1 MGDTCVTFVTLWLC
15 EWGVSVS
22 SAEAASAAHGT
33 AAQAVLQQAFGCGAA
48 LAATI
53 AALGREADHARGAV
67 LWPRG
72 DDGAA
77 SLLTLGSAAE
87 LAYGREG
94 AALVLHALAPGEF
107 FGEIVGSGGE
117 HSTQV
122 EALSDGAA
130 THFAASALVRL
141 MESYPLVALAMAR
154 HLSARIAAMRQ
165 RMLETALLS
174 ASGRI
179 AAELLRRSRASSD
192 GVIRPLPV
200 WSELAVIV
208 QSTRE
213 TVSRTVSGLE
223 KRGVLKRVKG
233 GLALVAPHRLEELM
247 Y

>member
-1 MGDTCVTFVTLWLC
+1 MSGTG
-15 EWGVSVS
+15 EP
-22 SAEAASAAHGT
+22 AA

-77 SLLTLGSAAE
+77 SLLTLGRAAE

-107 FGEIVGSGGE
+107 FGEIVGSGGAVSGGE
-117 HSTQV
+117 HGTQV

-130 THFAASALVRL
+130 THFAAAALVRL
-141 MESYPLVALAMAR
+141 MESYPLVALAIAR

-179 AAELLRRSRASSD
+179 AAELLRQARAASD

-223 KRGVLKRVKG
+223 KRGVLKRVEG
-233 GLALVAPHRLEELM
+233 GLALVAPHRLEELV

>member
-1 MGDTCVTFVTLWLC
+1 MSG
-15 EWGVSVS
+15 
-22 SAEAASAAHGT
+22 AEVAAAAHGAT
-33 AAQAVLQQAFGCGAA
+33 AQAVLQQAFGCGAA
-48 LAATI
+48 LAGTI
-53 AALGREADHARGAV
+53 AALGRAAEHPRGAV

-77 SLLTLGSAAE
+77 SLLTLGRAAE
-87 LAYGREG
+87 LAYGCEG

-117 HSTQV
+117 SNTQV

-130 THFAASALVRL
+130 TYFAAAALVRL

-179 AAELLRRSRASSD
+179 AAELLRQARAAPD

-223 KRGVLKRVKG
+223 KRGVLKRVDG
-233 GLALVAPHRLEELM
+233 GLALIAPHRLEELV

>member
-1 MGDTCVTFVTLWLC
+1 MD
-15 EWGVSVS
+15 
-22 SAEAASAAHGT
+22 AAPASH
-33 AAQAVLQQAFGCGAA
+33 AVLQQAFGCGAA
-48 LAATI
+48 LATTI
-53 AALGREADHARGAV
+53 AALGRDGPHDRGAV

-72 DDGAA
+72 EGAEDGGGAA
-77 SLLTLGSAAE
+77 SLLTLGRAAE
-87 LAYGREG
+87 LAYGRDG
-94 AALVLHALAPGEF
+94 AMLVLHALSAGEF
-107 FGEIVGSGGE
+107 FGEIVGSGGQGD
-117 HSTQV
+117 TRV
-122 EALSDGAA
+122 EALSDGTA
-130 THFAASALVRL
+130 THFAPAALVRL

-179 AAELLRRSRASSD
+179 AAELLRQSRTAPD

-223 KRGVLKRVKG
+223 KRGLVVRVEG
-233 GLALVAPHRLEELM
+233 GLAVIAPHRLEVLV

>member
-1 MGDTCVTFVTLWLC
+1 MIEKGAPGQSL
-15 EWGVSVS
+15 
-22 SAEAASAAHGT
+22 AA
-33 AAQAVLQQAFGCGAA
+33 VRQAFGCGDA
-48 LAATI
+48 LAQTI
-53 AALGREADHARGAV
+53 GALGRDAEHSRGAV

-72 DDGAA
+72 EEADHAG
-77 SLLTLGSAAE
+77 LLTLGRAAE
-87 LAYGREG
+87 LAYGRDG
-94 AALVLHALAPGEF
+94 AVLVLHALAQGEF
-107 FGEIVGSGGE
+107 FGEVVGSGAQPD
-117 HSTQV
+117 TRV
-122 EALSDGAA
+122 EALSDGGAL
-130 THFAASALVRL
+130 HFAPSALVRL

-174 ASGRI
+174 ATGRI
-179 AAELLRRSRASSD
+179 AAELLRQSRRSEG

-223 KRGVLKRVKG
+223 KRGIVRRVDG
-233 GLALVAPHRLEELM
+233 GLAVIAPHRLEELV

>member
-1 MGDTCVTFVTLWLC
+1 M
-15 EWGVSVS
+15 
-22 SAEAASAAHGT
+22 
-33 AAQAVLQQAFGCGAA
+33 
-48 LAATI
+48 
-53 AALGREADHARGAV
+53 
-67 LWPRG
+67 
-72 DDGAA
+72 
-77 SLLTLGSAAE
+77 
-87 LAYGREG
+87 
-94 AALVLHALAPGEF
+94 LVLHALAQGEF
-107 FGEIVGSGGE
+107 FGEIVGSGVQGE
-117 HSTQV
+117 TRV

-130 THFAASALVRL
+130 LHFAPSALVRL

-174 ASGRI
+174 ATGRI
-179 AAELLRRSRASSD
+179 AAELLRQSRASED

-223 KRGVLKRVKG
+223 KRGIVSRTG
-233 GLALVAPHRLEELM
+233 EGLAVVAPHRLEELI

>member
-1 MGDTCVTFVTLWLC
+1 MSG
-15 EWGVSVS
+15 
-22 SAEAASAAHGT
+22 AEVASAAHGI
-33 AAQAVLQQAFGCGAA
+33 AAQAVLLQAFGCGAV
-48 LAATI
+48 LAGTI
-53 AALGREADHARGAV
+53 GALGRPADHPRGAV

-77 SLLTLGSAAE
+77 SLLTLGRAAE

-117 HSTQV
+117 RSTQV

-130 THFAASALVRL
+130 THFAAAALVRL

-179 AAELLRRSRASSD
+179 AAELLRQARAAPD

-213 TVSRTVSGLE
+213 TVSRTVSALE
-223 KRGVLKRVKG
+223 KRGVLKRVEG
-233 GLALVAPHRLEELM
+233 GLALIAPHRLEELV

>member
-1 MGDTCVTFVTLWLC
+1 MSGTG
-15 EWGVSVS
+15 EP
-22 SAEAASAAHGT
+22 AA

-53 AALGREADHARGAV
+53 AALGRAADHARGAV

-77 SLLTLGSAAE
+77 SLLTLGRAAE

-94 AALVLHALAPGEF
+94 AALVLHALASGEF
-107 FGEIVGSGGE
+107 FGEIVGSGGAVPGGE
-117 HSTQV
+117 HGTQV

-130 THFAASALVRL
+130 THFAAAALVRL
-141 MESYPLVALAMAR
+141 MESYPLVALAIAR

-179 AAELLRRSRASSD
+179 AAELLRQARAASD

-223 KRGVLKRVKG
+223 KRGVLKRVEG
-233 GLALVAPHRLEELM
+233 GLALVAPHRLEELV

>member
-1 MGDTCVTFVTLWLC
+1 MSQANPAPG
-15 EWGVSVS
+15 G
-22 SAEAASAAHGT
+22 
-33 AAQAVLQQAFGCGAA
+33 QAVLQQAFGCGAA

-72 DDGAA
+72 SDDGAA
-77 SLLTLGSAAE
+77 SLLTLGRAAE
-87 LAYGREG
+87 LAYGRDG
-94 AALVLHALAPGEF
+94 AVLVLHALAPGEF
-107 FGEIVGSGGE
+107 FGEIVGSGATAPGGE
-117 HSTQV
+117 HGTRV

-130 THFAASALVRL
+130 THFAPAALVRL

-179 AAELLRRSRASSD
+179 AAELLRQSRASSD

-213 TVSRTVSGLE
+213 TVSRTVSALE
-223 KRGVLKRVKG
+223 KRGLLVRVEG
-233 GLALVAPHRLEELM
+233 GLAVTAPHRLEELV

>member
-1 MGDTCVTFVTLWLC
+1 MSEPG
-15 EWGVSVS
+15 GVSQTQ
-22 SAEAASAAHGT
+22 T
-33 AAQAVLQQAFGCGAA
+33 AVRQAFGCGAA
-48 LAATI
+48 LADTI
-53 AALGREADHARGAV
+53 AALGRSGTHSRGAV

-72 DDGAA
+72 EDAGAA
-77 SLLTLGSAAE
+77 GLLTLGRAAE
-87 LAYGREG
+87 LAYGRDG
-94 AALVLHALAPGEF
+94 AMLVLHALAQGEF
-107 FGEIVGSGGE
+107 FGEVVGSGAQGE
-117 HSTQV
+117 TRV

-130 THFAASALVRL
+130 IVFASNALVRL

-174 ASGRI
+174 AKGRI
-179 AAELLRRSRASSD
+179 ASELLRRSRAAED

-223 KRGVLKRVKG
+223 KRGIVRRSGG
-233 GLALVAPHRLEELM
+233 GLAVIAPHRLEELV

>member
-1 MGDTCVTFVTLWLC
+1 MSGTG
-15 EWGVSVS
+15 EP
-22 SAEAASAAHGT
+22 AA

-53 AALGREADHARGAV
+53 AALGRAADHTRGAV

-72 DDGAA
+72 DDSAA
-77 SLLTLGSAAE
+77 SLLTLGRAAE

-107 FGEIVGSGGE
+107 FGEIIGSGGAVPGGE
-117 HSTQV
+117 HGTQV

-130 THFAASALVRL
+130 THFAAAALVRL
-141 MESYPLVALAMAR
+141 MESYPLVALAIAR

-179 AAELLRRSRASSD
+179 AAELLRQSRAASD

-223 KRGVLKRVKG
+223 KRGVLKRVEG
-233 GLALVAPHRLEELM
+233 GLALVAPHRLEELV

>member
-1 MGDTCVTFVTLWLC
+1 MI
-15 EWGVSVS
+15 
-22 SAEAASAAHGT
+22 SAPAAPQPT
-33 AAQAVLQQAFGCGAA
+33 ERAVLQQAFGCGEA

-53 AALGREADHARGAV
+53 AALGRSAGHARGTV

-72 DDGAA
+72 DHGAA
-77 SLLTLGSAAE
+77 SLLLHGRAAE

-94 AALVLHALAPGEF
+94 AALVLHALGPGEF

-117 HSTQV
+117 SGTQV

-130 THFAASALVRL
+130 LNFVSAVLVRL
-141 MESYPLVALAMAR
+141 MESYPLVALALAR

-179 AAELLRRSRASSD
+179 AAELLRQARAAPD

-223 KRGVLKRVKG
+223 RRGVLKRVEG
-233 GLALVAPHRLEELM
+233 GLALIAPHRLEELI

>member
-1 MGDTCVTFVTLWLC
+1 MNP
-15 EWGVSVS
+15 
-22 SAEAASAAHGT
+22 ASPSH
-33 AAQAVLQQAFGCGAA
+33 AVLQQAFGCGAA
-48 LAATI
+48 LAVTI
-53 AALGREADHARGAV
+53 AALGRDADHPRGAV

-72 DDGAA
+72 EDLGAA
-77 SLLTLGSAAE
+77 SLLTLGRAAE
-87 LAYGREG
+87 LAYGRDG
-94 AALVLHALAPGEF
+94 ATLVLHALLPGEF
-107 FGEIVGSGGE
+107 FGEIVGSGGQ
-117 HSTQV
+117 HDTRV

-130 THFAASALVRL
+130 THFAPAALVRL

-174 ASGRI
+174 ASGRV
-179 AAELLRRSRASSD
+179 AAELLRQSRASAD

-213 TVSRTVSGLE
+213 TVSRTVSGFE
-223 KRGVLKRVKG
+223 KRGLVARVDG
-233 GLALVAPHRLEELM
+233 GLAVIAPQRLEELV

>member
-1 MGDTCVTFVTLWLC
+1 MSEVGGISR
-15 EWGVSVS
+15 EQ
-22 SAEAASAAHGT
+22 AA
-33 AAQAVLQQAFGCGAA
+33 LRQAFGCGAA
-48 LAATI
+48 LADTI
-53 AALGREADHARGAV
+53 AALGRSSDHSRGAL

-72 DDGAA
+72 EEAGAA
-77 SLLTLGSAAE
+77 GLLTLGRAAE
-87 LAYGREG
+87 LAYGRDG
-94 AALVLHALAPGEF
+94 AVLVLHALAEGEF
-107 FGEIVGSGGE
+107 FGEVVGSGAQGE
-117 HSTQV
+117 TRV
-122 EALSDGAA
+122 EALSDGGAM
-130 THFAASALVRL
+130 HFASNALVRL

-174 ASGRI
+174 ATGRI
-179 AAELLRRSRASSD
+179 AAELLRRSRAADD

-223 KRGVLKRVKG
+223 KRGIVNRTAD
-233 GLALVAPHRLEELM
+233 GLAVVAPHRLEELV

>member
-1 MGDTCVTFVTLWLC
+1 M
-15 EWGVSVS
+15 
-22 SAEAASAAHGT
+22 T
-33 AAQAVLQQAFGCGAA
+33 AAPRSHAVLQQAFGCGGA
-48 LAATI
+48 LATTI
-53 AALGREADHARGAV
+53 AALGRDADHPRGAL

-72 DDGAA
+72 ADGGAA
-77 SLLTLGSAAE
+77 SLLTLGRAAE
-87 LAYGREG
+87 LAYGRDG
-94 AALVLHALAPGEF
+94 AMLVLHALVPGEF
-107 FGEIVGSGGE
+107 FGEIVGSGGAQD
-117 HSTQV
+117 TRV

-130 THFAASALVRL
+130 THFAPAALVRL

-174 ASGRI
+174 ATGRI
-179 AAELLRRSRASSD
+179 AAELLRQSRAAED
-192 GVIRPLPV
+192 GIIRPLPV

-223 KRGVLKRVKG
+223 KRGLVARVEG
-233 GLALVAPHRLEELM
+233 GLAVIAPHRLEELV

>member
-1 MGDTCVTFVTLWLC
+1 LSETGAISQ
-15 EWGVSVS
+15 EQ
-22 SAEAASAAHGT
+22 AA
-33 AAQAVLQQAFGCGAA
+33 LRRAFGCGAA
-48 LAATI
+48 LADTI
-53 AALGREADHARGAV
+53 AALGRSGVHERGAV

-72 DDGAA
+72 EAGAA
-77 SLLTLGSAAE
+77 GLLTLGRAAE
-87 LAYGREG
+87 LAYGRDG
-94 AALVLHALAPGEF
+94 SVLVLHALAEGEF
-107 FGEIVGSGGE
+107 FGEVVGSGAQGE
-117 HSTQV
+117 TRV
-122 EALSDGAA
+122 EALSDGGAM
-130 THFAASALVRL
+130 HFASSALIRL

-174 ASGRI
+174 ATGRI
-179 AAELLRRSRASSD
+179 AAELLRRSRAADD

-223 KRGVLKRVKG
+223 KRGIVNRTG
-233 GLALVAPHRLEELM
+233 DGLAVVAPHRLEELV

>member
-1 MGDTCVTFVTLWLC
+1 MNPGET
-15 EWGVSVS
+15 SH
-22 SAEAASAAHGT
+22 AA
-33 AAQAVLQQAFGCGAA
+33 VQQAFGCGTA

-53 AALGREADHARGAV
+53 AALGRDAQHSRGAV
-67 LWPRG
+67 LWPRSEEAG
-72 DDGAA
+72 DAG
-77 SLLTLGSAAE
+77 LLTLGRAAE
-87 LAYGREG
+87 LAYGRDG
-94 AALVLHALAPGEF
+94 AVLVLHALAQGEF
-107 FGEIVGSGGE
+107 FGEIVGSGASGE
-117 HSTQV
+117 TRV

-130 THFAASALVRL
+130 LHFAPSALVRL

-174 ASGRI
+174 ATGRI
-179 AAELLRRSRASSD
+179 AAELLRQSRASED

-223 KRGVLKRVKG
+223 KRGIVSRTG
-233 GLALVAPHRLEELM
+233 EGLAVVAPHRLEELI

>member
-1 MGDTCVTFVTLWLC
+1 M
-15 EWGVSVS
+15 
-22 SAEAASAAHGT
+22 SAGATSHAA
-33 AAQAVLQQAFGCGAA
+33 VQQAFGCGTA
-48 LAATI
+48 LAGTI
-53 AALGREADHARGAV
+53 AALGRDGAHVRGAL

-72 DDGAA
+72 ESDDHGAA
-77 SLLTLGSAAE
+77 GLLTLGWAAE
-87 LAYGREG
+87 LAYGRDG
-94 AALVLHALAPGEF
+94 AVLVLHALQQGEF
-107 FGEIVGSGGE
+107 FGEVVGSGTQGE
-117 HSTQV
+117 TRV

-130 THFAASALVRL
+130 MLFAPSALDRL

-174 ASGRI
+174 ATGRI
-179 AAELLRRSRASSD
+179 AAEPLRQSRAAED

-213 TVSRTVSGLE
+213 TVSRTVSALE
-223 KRGVLKRVKG
+223 KRGIVSRVDG
-233 GLALVAPHRLEELM
+233 GLAVIAPHRLEELV

>member
-1 MGDTCVTFVTLWLC
+1 MSG
-15 EWGVSVS
+15 
-22 SAEAASAAHGT
+22 AEAVSAIHGT
-33 AAQAVLQQAFGCGAA
+33 TAQAVLQQAFGCGAA

-53 AALGREADHARGAV
+53 SALGRSADHARGAV

-77 SLLTLGSAAE
+77 SLLTLGRAAE

-94 AALVLHALAPGEF
+94 GALVLHALVPGEF

-117 HSTQV
+117 SGTQV

-130 THFAASALVRL
+130 THFAATALVRL
-141 MESYPLVALAMAR
+141 MESYPLVALAIAR

-179 AAELLRRSRASSD
+179 AAELLRQSRAASN

-223 KRGVLKRVKG
+223 KRGVLKRVEG
-233 GLALVAPHRLEELM
+233 GLAVIAPHRLEELV

>member
-1 MGDTCVTFVTLWLC
+1 MN
-15 EWGVSVS
+15 
-22 SAEAASAAHGT
+22 AAPTGH
-33 AAQAVLQQAFGCGAA
+33 AVLQQAFGCGAA
-48 LAATI
+48 LATTI
-53 AALGREADHARGAV
+53 AALGREADHPRGAV

-72 DDGAA
+72 DDDGAA
-77 SLLTLGSAAE
+77 SLLTLGRAAE
-87 LAYGREG
+87 LAYGRDG
-94 AALVLHALAPGEF
+94 AVLVFHALAAGEF
-107 FGEIVGSGGE
+107 FGEIVGSGGAQD
-117 HSTQV
+117 TRV

-130 THFAASALVRL
+130 THFASAALVRL

-174 ASGRI
+174 ATGRI
-179 AAELLRRSRASSD
+179 AAELLRQSRASAD
-192 GVIRPLPV
+192 GIIRPLPV

-223 KRGVLKRVKG
+223 KRGLVARVDG
-233 GLALVAPHRLEELM
+233 GLAVIAPHRLEELV

>member
-1 MGDTCVTFVTLWLC
+1 M
-15 EWGVSVS
+15 
-22 SAEAASAAHGT
+22 AAAPHNH
-33 AAQAVLQQAFGCGAA
+33 AVLQQTFGCGAA

-53 AALGREADHARGAV
+53 AALGRAADHPRGAL

-72 DDGAA
+72 GDAGADGGAA
-77 SLLTLGSAAE
+77 SLLTLGRAAE
-87 LAYGREG
+87 LAYGRDG
-94 AALVLHALAPGEF
+94 AMLVLHALAPGEF
-107 FGEIVGSGGE
+107 FGEIVGSGGPQD
-117 HSTQV
+117 TRV

-130 THFAASALVRL
+130 THFAPAALVRL

-179 AAELLRRSRASSD
+179 AAELLRQSRACAD
-192 GVIRPLPV
+192 CVIRPLPV

-213 TVSRTVSGLE
+213 TVSRTVSGFE
-223 KRGVLKRVKG
+223 KRGLVERVAG
-233 GLALVAPHRLEELM
+233 GLAVTAPHRLEELV